1 MQLGIRLHDIHTKL
15 GPEFQTME
23 KRAQTAREEGFTC
36 VHLAYSK
43 VIKGYTF
50 DDCALTEGLAKYT
63 RRVFEGQ
70 GLDVAVLGCYLN
82 LAHPDPEKLREIQSR
97 YYGHL
102 RVASLLGAGV
112 VGTETGAPN
121 AQYKMDANTHSEE
134 ALETFIRGLAPV
146 VERAEK
152 CGVMMAIEPV
162 WKHIVYS
169 PDRAVKVLEAIQS
182 PNLRI
187 IFDPV
192 NLLYPG
198 NLDER
203 DKVIGEAMEKLCDR
217 IAVVHLKDCVPDGDD
232 LKSIAAGTG
241 VMDYREILKFMKA
254 RKPYIHA
261 TLENTTDE
269 NAVSSR
275 MYLQE
280 IYDGL

>member
-1 MQLGIRLHDIHTKL
+1 MQLGIRLHDIHAKL

-82 LAHPDPEKLREIQSR
+82 LAHPDPDKLKEIQSR

-152 CGVMMAIEPV
+152 CGVTMAIEPV